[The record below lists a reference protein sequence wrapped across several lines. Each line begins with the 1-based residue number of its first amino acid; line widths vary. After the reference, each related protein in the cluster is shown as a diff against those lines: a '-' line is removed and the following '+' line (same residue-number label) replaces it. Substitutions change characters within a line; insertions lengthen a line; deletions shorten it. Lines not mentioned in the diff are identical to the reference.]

1 MSTPTPQL
9 PEQSFLDRMAPF
21 FGLFFYSA
29 LLLGFLGLAA
39 RPDSGLLSW
48 RGAAVIGLSLASAA
62 LFQRIFVRRF
72 TRDPEPWPLPAP
84 VAWGYFGAQALILAA
99 LLQIEPSF
107 LGVGFVLIGQAMGGL
122 RPHHWPLPLAA
133 YFLLVSL
140 QIGVLE
146 ALLATDWLGL
156 VRIAFITLF
165 FIVLG
170 LLMHQLFTQRYRLL
184 HLVGELRRAK
194 AEVEAA
200 AAEREELAALRER
213 TRLAREMHDSIGHAL
228 VLVNVKLEA
237 AQRLYARDRELG
249 DAELEATRA
258 LVRSTMGEL
267 RESLASLRAPLGEG
281 EPLPQALGRLA
292 EMVSGRGGLRVTLS
306 LPEEPPAL
314 APAADEALRKIA
326 REALANVE
334 RHAGAERAWLELSR
348 DGDGWLLRI
357 SDDGRGLR
365 SSDLRKP
372 GHFGIVGMREHAANA
387 GGGLTLGPRP
397 GGGTVVEARV
407 PGR

>member
-1 MSTPTPQL
+1 MSTPTPQP

-29 LLLGFLGLAA
+29 LLLGFLGLAS
-39 RPDSGLLSW
+39 RPAFGLLSW
-48 RGAAVIGLSLASAA
+48 RGAAAVGLSLASAA
-62 LFQRIFVRRF
+62 LFQRLFVRRF

-84 VAWGYFGAQALILAA
+84 LAWGYFGAQALILAA
-99 LLQIEPSF
+99 LLQLDPAF
-107 LGVGFVLIGQAMGGL
+107 LGVGYVLMGQAMGGL
-122 RPHHWPLPLAA
+122 RPRHWPLPLAA
-133 YFLLVSL
+133 YFLLVNL
-140 QIGVLE
+140 RIGALE
-146 ALLATDWLGL
+146 ALRAADWLSL
-156 VRIAFITLF
+156 VRIAFLALF

-170 LLMHQLFTQRYRLL
+170 LLIHQLFIQRYRLL

-194 AEVEAA
+194 AAVEAA

-213 TRLAREMHDSIGHAL
+213 TRLAREMHDSLGHAL

-237 AQRLYARDRELG
+237 AQRLYARDRERG

-267 RESLASLRAPLGEG
+267 RASLASLRAPLGER
-281 EPLPQALGRLA
+281 EALPQALGQLA
-292 EMVSGRGGLRVTLS
+292 EAISGRGSLQVMLS
-306 LPEEPPAL
+306 LPAELPTP

-334 RHAGAERAWLELSR
+334 RHAGAECAWLELAH
-348 DGDGWLLRI
+348 DGSDWLLRI

-365 SSDLRKP
+365 PADLRKP
-372 GHFGIVGMREHAANA
+372 GHFGIVGMREHAASA
-387 GGGLTLGPRP
+387 GGSLALGPRP

-407 PGR
+407 PER